1 MLIIFLWPTGT
12 YPFEADLV
20 VPRTFAQRHGPRR
33 QWTNSERTLRLS
45 GRLANSLETDVDGC
59 GRMWTDAYSMEVD
72 GGGFVQKLG
81 YAEYGILQYLY
92 SIF

>member
-1 MLIIFLWPTGT
+1 MLIVFLWPTGT

-59 GRMWTDAYSMEVD
+59 GRMRTVWRWMGVGSSKNWAI
-72 GGGFVQKLG
+72 F
-81 YAEYGILQYLY
+81 
-92 SIF
+92 SII